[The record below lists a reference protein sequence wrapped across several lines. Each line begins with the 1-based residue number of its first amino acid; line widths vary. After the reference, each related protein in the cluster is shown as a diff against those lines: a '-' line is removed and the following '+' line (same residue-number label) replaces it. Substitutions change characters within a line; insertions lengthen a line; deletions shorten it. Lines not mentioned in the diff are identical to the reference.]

1 MNSLP
6 RPQDVTW
13 RYRSTD
19 AKRVK
24 ASVHVP
30 NHTHLRNMA
39 NITMRKARDDAL
51 IEKIM
56 VHDYSYIH
64 ICRFLLHYYGIHDL
78 CLYVFLLSL
87 IVFR

>member
-1 MNSLP
+1 
-6 RPQDVTW
+6 
-13 RYRSTD
+13 
-19 AKRVK
+19 
-24 ASVHVP
+24 
-30 NHTHLRNMA
+30 MA